1 MIVLFIRG
9 LLRFSS
15 VSVIYLED
23 LEGVKGLF
31 FDFDDDGSS
40 SIIEKLLNLGDFIE
54 VQSEIVKFKLIQQ
67 NEIENIFLIFKVY
80 IIMTNK
86 YGFIIF
92 LFLIFDIE
100 CKLIF

>member
-23 LEGVKGLF
+23 LEGVKGLI

-54 VQSEIVKFKLIQQ
+54 VRSEIVKFKLI
-67 NEIENIFLIFKVY
+67 
-80 IIMTNK
+80 
-86 YGFIIF
+86 
-92 LFLIFDIE
+92 
-100 CKLIF
+100 

>member
-15 VSVIYLED
+15 VSVTYLED
-23 LEGVKGLF
+23 LEGAKGLF

-54 VQSEIVKFKLIQQ
+54 VRSEIVKFKLI
-67 NEIENIFLIFKVY
+67 
-80 IIMTNK
+80 
-86 YGFIIF
+86 
-92 LFLIFDIE
+92 
-100 CKLIF
+100 